1 MRCLLA
7 SEAFALTVEID
18 PKRRLLREPRRG
30 CVGQGWRQRTSAL
43 NEMNAPA
50 CVDPGMCN
58 GTCRAT
64 TSTHAKD
71 STTVRTTTGQTSHG
85 HHASPV
91 RAGGANLIP
100 LEPEGVHAQQGM
112 GIVDAVP
119 ISDEMLQ
126 RGGEAQPSP
135 FLGMKRRGAR
145 QSVDVGFGQDAF
157 ARHHANRPAQEA
169 VQSSARTRL
178 PWWLP
183 RCARPANAPMRSLRH
198 RLPQASRPSEERA
211 GERLRPPRDGPP
223 PRAPAEPRV
232 GQHGERLEAVGDG
245 NRRIIQIRPR

>member
-7 SEAFALTVEID
+7 SRPLPSPSKSI
-18 PKRRLLREPRRG
+18 PRRRRLRRPRRG
-30 CVGQGWRQRTSAL
+30 KLGQGWRQRTSAL

-50 CVDPGMCN
+50 RVDPRMCN

-64 TSTHAKD
+64 ASTHAKD
-71 STTVRTTTGQTSHG
+71 GTTVRTTTGQTRHG
-85 HHASPV
+85 QYAGPV

-100 LEPEGVHAQQGM
+100 LESEGVHAQQGM

-119 ISDEMLQ
+119 IPDKMLQ

-135 FLGMKRRGAR
+135 FLGMKRRGRGRAWTWAL
-145 QSVDVGFGQDAF
+145 DK
-157 ARHHANRPAQEA
+157 
-169 VQSSARTRL
+169 TRL
-178 PWWLP
+178 HGTMQIALRKRRFSHLLKHAFHGGCFDAQGP
-183 RCARPANAPMRSLRH
+183 RMLQCDPSTPASS
-198 RLPQASRPSEERA
+198 ASRPSEERA